1 MKLSYIDTSNFLR
14 GLLILIKKDNIIHQK
29 EVELLNKMGK
39 QLGFDRDIYESAVNE
54 FLLKKNIDSTVP
66 KFSSLKVSIEFINDA
81 IKMGFVDNYF
91 HVKELEWLYE
101 VAKKNKIPSAFIDK
115 KLVKYIKKYPEKK
128 EQLDPKS
135 FKRLKRAKF
144 FVEKK

>member
-39 QLGFDRDIYESAVNE
+39 QLGFDRAIYESAVNE

>member
-1 MKLSYIDTSNFLR
+1 MKLSYIDTGNFLR

-39 QLGFDRDIYESAVNE
+39 QLGFDREIYESAVNE

-66 KFSSLKVSIEFINDA
+66 RFSSLKVSIEFINDS

-101 VAKKNKIPSAFIDK
+101 VAKKNKIPSSFVNK
-115 KLVKYIKKYPEKK
+115 KLAKYIKKYPEK
-128 EQLDPKS
+128 EGQLDPKS
-135 FKRLKRAKF
+135 LKRLKK
-144 FVEKK
+144 VKI